1 MRWMVFLWILAPWV
15 SAAPKK
21 VAVFVALCDN
31 VSQGIVPVPARIGN
45 GDKPADNLYWGCSDG
60 LAGCFGAGKAWKLLR
75 KEVPADRRILER
87 RVYQSASGDIEITA
101 EAWRGA
107 EIKACLGAFEAA
119 LVAGKHDLCA
129 YIGHNVLMDGEVAP
143 PAVKAAKSCDAVV
156 LCCMS
161 DPYFRTRLEALG
173 VRPLILTTQ
182 LMYPG
187 SFILRDALPVWSKG
201 GSLEKIR
208 DAAAAAYSRNQK
220 ISVKAAKG
228 VFADLSKQAVKA
240 PPALQ

>member
-1 MRWMVFLWILAPWV
+1 MRWMVLVWVLATWV

-31 VSQGIVPVPARIGN
+31 ASQGIVPVPARIGN

-60 LAGCFGAGKAWKLLR
+60 FAGCFGASKEWKLLK
-75 KEVPADRRILER
+75 KEVPADPRILER
-87 RVYQSASGDIEITA
+87 RVYQNQTAGIEVTA
-101 EAWRGA
+101 EAWRGS

-119 LVAGKHDLCA
+119 LVAGKQDLCA
-129 YIGHNVLMDGEVAP
+129 YIGHNVLMDGDVAA
-143 PAVKAAKSCDAVV
+143 PAAKAAKPCDAVV

-161 DPYFRTRLEALG
+161 EPYFRTRLEALG

-187 SFILRDALPVWSKG
+187 SFILRDALPVWAKG
-201 GSLEKIR
+201 GSREKLR

-228 VFADLSKQAVKA
+228 VFANLSRKDAKGGTK
-240 PPALQ
+240 P